1 MAIEYKDYYAV
12 LGISRAAAEDEVRL
26 AFRRL
31 ARLYHPDKTGND
43 RDSEL
48 RFKEINEAY
57 EVLGNQA
64 RRRRYDDFLDAWET
78 NPRREDAWRS
88 FSRPGQFDGESG
100 PEGRQHY
107 SFDGAG
113 FSEFFDELFGSKERA
128 SRSRAQ
134 NNRDRSDGERPE
146 REPAA
151 DGQGDDLE
159 SDLWVT
165 LNEVATGAL
174 RPITMKRAVKCDTC
188 YGMGQ
193 YNAHTCE
200 ACNGNGSRTV
210 VDTYKVKIPR
220 GIREG
225 SFLRITGRGEAGVG
239 HNPPGDLYLK
249 VHYSSH
255 PDFRVE
261 SGTLVHELELA
272 PWEAVLGSIVT
283 VPTLDGK
290 TTIKVPAG
298 TQNGRRLRVK
308 GKGLPGPSGA
318 GDLMVQ
324 VIVQVPNSPVL
335 KERQLWE
342 ELARES
348 NFHPR
353 AN

>member
-1 MAIEYKDYYAV
+1 M

-57 EVLGNQA
+57 EVLGNPS
-64 RRRRYDDFLDAWET
+64 RRQRYDDFLDAWKT
-78 NPRREDAWRS
+78 SSGRESAWRN
-88 FSRPGQFDGESG
+88 FSRPGHSDGEFG
-100 PEGRQHY
+100 PDGRQHY

-113 FSEFFDELFGSKERA
+113 FSEFFDELFGSRERG
-128 SRSRAQ
+128 SRSRAAHD
-134 NNRDRSDGERPE
+134 RDRSERERPE
-146 REPAA
+146 REPTP

-165 LNEVATGAL
+165 LNEVATGAI
-174 RPITMKRAVKCDTC
+174 RPITMKRAVKCETC

-193 YNAHTCE
+193 YNAHACE
-200 ACNGNGSRTV
+200 ACNGNGSRTL

-220 GIREG
+220 GIKQG
-225 SFLRITGRGEAGVG
+225 SFLRIAGRGEAGVG

-249 VHYSSH
+249 VQYSPH

-261 SGTLVHELELA
+261 DGSLVHELELA
-272 PWEAVLGSIVT
+272 PWEAVLGSTVA
-283 VPTLDGK
+283 VPTLEGK

-308 GKGLPGPSGA
+308 GKGLPGSTGA
-318 GDLMVQ
+318 GDLIVQ
-324 VIVQVPNSPVL
+324 VVVQVPNSAVL